1 MLGDTKGK
9 VGVGG
14 GLWGVRVGGYCS
26 AGRELR
32 FGKMK
37 GARGK
42 DSGGG
47 MRGYPDVLG
56 TNEPHT

>member
-1 MLGDTKGK
+1 MVGDTEGK

-14 GLWGVRVGGYCS
+14 GLWGVRVGDYCS

-37 GARGK
+37 KARGK
-42 DSGGG
+42 DSGDG
-47 MRGYPDVLG
+47 MRGYTDVLG